1 MKISILIQN
10 DWMLTIF
17 SPLPASLS
25 LEIPFKQNYE
35 MKKESC
41 FKIIFDN
48 VATSLIQGAERAW
61 K

>member
-1 MKISILIQN
+1 
-10 DWMLTIF
+10 MLTIF

>member
-1 MKISILIQN
+1 
-10 DWMLTIF
+10 MLTIF

-41 FKIIFDN
+41 FKIILDN
-48 VATSLIQGAERAW
+48 VATSLKMMRVMESKNCKSHFLGV
-61 K
+61 